1 MALSDGMIAVLNMI
15 PGSLA
20 ARFRNGALVT
30 RALRPLVNRLL
41 PGRAAWI
48 VVRSGPARGLRLLI
62 EPKTEKFYWTG
73 AHEVAV
79 QQTIAD
85 LLKPGMTFWDV
96 GAHIGFFSLL
106 ASRRVGARG
115 RVHAFEPMA
124 QNRARLEAAIAAN
137 GLTNVTV
144 HELALGRVGGDAL
157 LYPHES
163 SLMWT
168 LCPEPGRP
176 GGVTVRCRSL
186 DEVAESAGSPDL
198 IKVDAEGAEVD
209 VLRGGLRLLSR
220 LRPPL
225 VVEFSSDAVVADA
238 RALVPF
244 YTFSRLGPHHWLLAA
259 RL

>member
-106 ASRRVGARG
+106 ASRRVGARSAVG
-115 RVHAFEPMA
+115 VGSLPS
-124 QNRARLEAAIAAN
+124 NIA
-137 GLTNVTV
+137 V
-144 HELALGRVGGDAL
+144 EI
-157 LYPHES
+157 E
-163 SLMWT
+163 
-168 LCPEPGRP
+168 CIF
-176 GGVTVRCRSL
+176 
-186 DEVAESAGSPDL
+186 EVA
-198 IKVDAEGAEVD
+198 
-209 VLRGGLRLLSR
+209 
-220 LRPPL
+220 
-225 VVEFSSDAVVADA
+225 
-238 RALVPF
+238 
-244 YTFSRLGPHHWLLAA
+244 
-259 RL
+259 